1 MSIEDFLA
9 KSTGVKLITHNRNV
23 AIVSEHIAKKL
34 LVSPTKEEI
43 ETIRVTGLLHDI
55 GKMTEDFQDLLKT
68 KKVRRNS
75 KNKFLHNEIGW
86 AFLTKYFN
94 TEHLRISSE
103 YVNNMIYWHHGI
115 YNKLNS
121 TYSQTIIDSLSE
133 EDVNLMK
140 NILVELLGEDSLLT
154 EDKTREEDKSPLF
167 YRDSVNCSEYNR
179 FFSINRTCL
188 ISADRIVSQLE
199 DDYLKENKVQL
210 IITKE
215 NISEILNNV
224 LDEKINKTVS
234 YSITK
239 PIEYDEER
247 YDNQKLISESCSD
260 DTTIIKAPAG
270 YGKTLVGLLWSSL
283 NNKKTIWVVPRN
295 EIAYS
300 IYDSIIEELNTLNL
314 GHVKVEL
321 FLTGTIKDRNY
332 NVREDS
338 DYSNEN
344 GFISDIIITN
354 IDNFEA
360 PSVKDNIADRL
371 FITHSANIVFDE
383 FHEFVSDLPF
393 FACFINLMRIRHQD
407 TNSKTI
413 LLSATPIDISYMWDG
428 GSKTLMLPNNENHY
442 SAIHDRKYKIRV
454 VDEFIH
460 DIKGSELIVF
470 NSVFEAQYHMSITK
484 DAVLYHSYFNEEDRK
499 NLFSYVQK
507 EYGKNSI
514 KNLDKKTLISTLIV
528 QASLNIS
535 VRALYDSLMSPEASL
550 QRIGRLGRFSVKYDY
565 DSDLTYTLFKVKN
578 RKNETK
584 FSGNERFVVNEI
596 YYDDKL
602 SELWYEEMLKYNNK
616 ELTLDEIYDI
626 YNEHVKKNSN
636 ARKTFFSTKYR
647 QSLSSLINVYPKK
660 IVYKDSIEKISLTA
674 GSNKLRSV
682 GNEIFFIVNEYDLIK
697 GEVINNKYVGP
708 FTANIYKNIEKDFDE
723 NINKIKTKLIKSMK
737 FIDKIK
743 DERFDYSKILK
754 NPNKIP
760 LEDIRGYGR
769 KSNSPYI
776 RFDMVYVPNYGLVK
790 WIKLN
795 ELGLI

>member
-1 MSIEDFLA
+1 MNIEDMLA

-55 GKMTEDFQDLLKT
+55 GKMTEDFQDLLKIKKT
-68 KKVRRNS
+68 KRNS

-94 TEHLRISSE
+94 TEDLKISSE
-103 YVNNMIYWHHGI
+103 HVNNMIYWHHGI
-115 YNKLNS
+115 YNKFNT
-121 TYSQTIIDSLSE
+121 TYSGTIIDSLSK
-133 EDVNLMK
+133 DDIDLMK
-140 NILVELLGEDSLLT
+140 KILVELLGENSLLP
-154 EDKTREEDKSPLF
+154 EDKTREEGKSPLF
-167 YRDSVNCSEYNR
+167 YRDSDNYREYNR
-179 FFSINRTCL
+179 FFSVNRTCL

-199 DDYLKENKVQL
+199 DDYLKENNNYLV
-210 IITKE
+210 ITKA
-215 NISEILNNV
+215 NISEILDNI
-224 LDEKINKTVS
+224 LDEKINKTVP

-239 PIEYDEER
+239 PIEFDGER

-260 DTTIIKAPAG
+260 NTTIIKAPAG

-300 IYDSIIEELNTLNL
+300 IYDSIIEELNILNL

-321 FLTGTIKDRNY
+321 FLTGTIMNRNY
-332 NVREDS
+332 DVKEDNN
-338 DYSNEN
+338 YNGEN
-344 GFISDIIITN
+344 GFTSDIIITN

-383 FHEFVSDLPF
+383 FHEFVSELPF
-393 FACFINLMRIRHQD
+393 FACFINLMRVRHQD

-413 LLSATPIDISYMWDG
+413 LLSATPIDISYLWDG
-428 GSKTLMLPNNENHY
+428 GNKTLMLPNTENHY
-442 SAIHDRKYKIRV
+442 PAIHDRKYKIRV

-460 DIKGSELIVF
+460 DVKGSELIVF

-484 DAVLYHSYFNEEDRK
+484 DAVLYHSQFNEEDRK
-499 NLFSYVQK
+499 KRFSYVHK

-514 KNLDKKTLISTLIV
+514 KNLDKPTLISTSII

-550 QRIGRLGRFSVKYDY
+550 QRIGRLGRFTINYDY
-565 DSDLTYTLFKVKN
+565 NSDLTYTLFKVKN
-578 RKNETK
+578 RKNETN
-584 FSGNERFVVNEI
+584 FSGSERYVIDNI
-596 YYDDKL
+596 YYDNEL
-602 SELWYEEMLKYNNK
+602 SELWYQEMLKYNNK
-616 ELTLDEIYDI
+616 ELTLDEIYNI

-636 ARKTFFSTKYR
+636 ARKAFFNKKYR
-647 QSLSSLINVYPKK
+647 KSLSYLIKVYPKK
-660 IVYKDSIEKISLTA
+660 IVYKDSPEKITMTA

-682 GNEIFFIVNEYDLIK
+682 GNEIFFIVNEYDL
-697 GEVINNKYVGP
+697 NKDKIIEDRYVGP
-708 FTANIYKNIEKDFDE
+708 FTTNIYSNIEKDFDE
-723 NINKIKTKLIKSMK
+723 DINKIKTKLIKSMK
-737 FIDKIK
+737 SIDKMK

-754 NPNKIP
+754 NANKIA
-760 LEDIRGYGR
+760 LEDIRSYGR

-776 RFDMVYVPNYGLVK
+776 RYDTFYVPNYGLIK
-790 WIKLN
+790 WIKLD